1 MNTMSTATRHATE
14 AAPASP
20 IPPLRHGDR
29 LTMAEF
35 ERRYEAMPQLKK
47 AELLDGVVYIP
58 SSATVPEVEEAATMS
73 SPVSLAEHAHPH
85 LKLALWLGTYWD
97 ETPGLMACLDGTIR
111 LDTAS
116 MPQPDAFLFILPEHG
131 GQARI
136 GEDGYLAGA
145 PELAAEV
152 SASSAGYDLS
162 AKLEVFRR
170 NGVREYVVWRTR
182 DRAVDWFVLR
192 DGHYDRL
199 ATGPD
204 GLYRSEVFPGLWL
217 DPAALIDG
225 GRGRIGR
232 GSRRGTDSPEH
243 AAFVERLRTAA
254 APGAP

>member
-1 MNTMSTATRHATE
+1 MSTATRHETAG
-14 AAPASP
+14 PSSGP

-35 ERRYEAMPQLKK
+35 ERRFEAMPRLKK

-58 SSATVPEVEEAATMS
+58 FSEEFLEGEGDVTMA
-73 SPVSLAEHAHPH
+73 SPVSYTEHSSPH
-85 LKLALWLGTYWD
+85 FRLVHWLSLYWD
-97 ETPGLMACLDGTIR
+97 ETPGVLAGVDGTIR
-111 LDTAS
+111 LDTVS

-145 PELAAEV
+145 PDLAAEV
-152 SASSAGYDLS
+152 AASTASYDLR

-182 DRAVDWFVLR
+182 DRALDWFLLR
-192 DGHYDRL
+192 DGRYERL
-199 ATGPD
+199 APGAD
-204 GLYRSEVFPGLWL
+204 GLIRSEVFPGLWL
-217 DPAALIDG
+217 DPAALIEG

-232 GSRRGTDSPEH
+232 ALRQGLASPEH
-243 AAFVERLRTAA
+243 AAFIETLRRAA
-254 APGAP
+254 VPEAP